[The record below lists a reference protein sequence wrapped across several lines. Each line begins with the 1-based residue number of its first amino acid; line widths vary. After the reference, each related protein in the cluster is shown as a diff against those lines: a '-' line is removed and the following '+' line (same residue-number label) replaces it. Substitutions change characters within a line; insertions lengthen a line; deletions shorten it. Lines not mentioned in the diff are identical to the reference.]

1 VGIEKESLKDH
12 VFVAGMVREG
22 GYYPRGPVEEVQA
35 VLVRLCERIESERPA
50 DLDALY
56 VLTHAATE
64 EVNDL
69 QDAFWEAGSE
79 IETVARD
86 IIGTEFELIAHAYG
100 FVDADIEELIAPR
113 DW

>member
-1 VGIEKESLKDH
+1 MGIQNETLRDH
-12 VFVAGMVREG
+12 VFVVGMLQEG
-22 GYYPRGPVEEVQA
+22 GYYPRGPVEKVQA
-35 VLVRLCERIESERPA
+35 VLVRLCERIEAERPA
-50 DLDALY
+50 DVDALY

-69 QDAFWEAGSE
+69 LDEFGEAGSE
-79 IETVARD
+79 IDTVARD

-100 FVDADIEELIAPR
+100 FVDADVEELIDPR

>member
-1 VGIEKESLKDH
+1 MGIENETLKDH
-12 VFVAGMVREG
+12 VFVAAMTRDG
-22 GYYPRGPVEEVQA
+22 GYYPPGPVGRLQE
-35 VLVRLCERIESERPA
+35 VLVRLCERIEAESPA

-64 EVNDL
+64 EINDL
-69 QDAFWEAGSE
+69 QDAFWEAGSD

-86 IIGTEFELIAHAYG
+86 AIGEDVERIAHAYG
-100 FVDADIEELIAPR
+100 FLDADVEELIDPR